1 MEKLT
6 LSNPITING
15 KKVKTLTYD
24 TGAITVGMFAEAEAL
39 KLRATTHKAG
49 GSAGA
54 TELDYSMHLYL
65 AMMAITAVNPEIDIS
80 DLERISGPDVMAL
93 MRIGRNFTA
102 TRSEEPSEQ
111 SDSESSPRLLP
122 SLPHLSRRAP
132 ARTPDRLPARI
143 LRSGRGGEKAAGQ
156 DPKAQY
162 TSHPAA

>member
-54 TELDYSMHLYL
+54 TDL
-65 AMMAITAVNPEIDIS
+65 AMMAITAVNPDIDIA
-80 DLERISGPDVMAL
+80 DLERISGPDVMEL
-93 MRIGRNFTA
+93 VRIGRNFTT
-102 TRSEEPSEQ
+102 TRSGAPSEQ
-111 SDSESSPRLLP
+111 NDSESSSETTPEP
-122 SLPHLSRRAP
+122 S
-132 ARTPDRLPARI
+132 
-143 LRSGRGGEKAAGQ
+143 
-156 DPKAQY
+156 
-162 TSHPAA
+162 TSQSESSDGNA

>member
-24 TGAITVGMFAEAEAL
+24 TGAITVGLFAEAEAL

-65 AMMAITAVNPEIDIS
+65 AMMAITAVNPDIDI
-80 DLERISGPDVMAL
+80 I
-93 MRIGRNFTA
+93 
-102 TRSEEPSEQ
+102 
-111 SDSESSPRLLP
+111 
-122 SLPHLSRRAP
+122 
-132 ARTPDRLPARI
+132 AR
-143 LRSGRGGEKAAGQ
+143 
-156 DPKAQY
+156 
-162 TSHPAA
+162 

>member
-54 TELDYSMHLYL
+54 
-65 AMMAITAVNPEIDIS
+65 
-80 DLERISGPDVMAL
+80 
-93 MRIGRNFTA
+93 
-102 TRSEEPSEQ
+102 PS
-111 SDSESSPRLLP
+111 STTPCTST
-122 SLPHLSRRAP
+122 SL
-132 ARTPDRLPARI
+132 
-143 LRSGRGGEKAAGQ
+143 
-156 DPKAQY
+156 
-162 TSHPAA
+162 